1 MGFSD
6 LATSNTRARRSLD
19 LSTSEKL
26 VKAARECLIVDGA
39 AHSSIKTIAARA
51 GVNHGLVHRH
61 FGSKEALMIAVQ
73 SDIDYD
79 MPDLGLVDP
88 AVDAKAIM
96 KANFKDQRVSIELLS
111 LSYQMPL
118 LREAIVRGTRKVLRR
133 YADQSPN
140 LSNIDVLAMGAEFM
154 GLAVYHA
161 TDPKMPVKDA
171 LTAML
176 RRYFKYSD

>member
-1 MGFSD
+1 
-6 LATSNTRARRSLD
+6 
-19 LSTSEKL
+19 
-26 VKAARECLIVDGA
+26 
-39 AHSSIKTIAARA
+39 
-51 GVNHGLVHRH
+51 
-61 FGSKEALMIAVQ
+61 MIAVQ